1 VTILE
6 AARQIRDRS
15 ISSIQLTENALS
27 AISEQNPKINAFI
40 SVFADAARNRAR
52 QLDSE
57 LAQGRNR
64 GFLHGIPVALKDLFH
79 MKGVATTGGSKLF
92 SGQIAGHD
100 SAVTERLEAAG
111 AIIVGKTNL
120 HEMAY
125 GVTSSNPHFGPVRN
139 PHALDRIPGGS
150 SGGSGAAIAAGIVPM
165 AMGTDTGGSIRIPAA
180 YCGTAGIKPTYGL
193 VSRYGCLPL
202 GLTLDHMGPLGRTVR
217 DCAITL
223 NVLAGYDPRDPH
235 SDYRPAED
243 YFPEA
248 KADIRGLRIG
258 WPENYYFDGVEPEIR
273 SSVEKARDA
282 AAGLGARIVPVRV
295 PEIKALNT
303 VSRLILLAE
312 ASTVLEPYL
321 HRRDQFGPDVLAL
334 LDQGRLLAATDY
346 VNAQRLRGLFQQ
358 QFRDLFEHIDCLFTP
373 TVPIGAPRIGQK
385 TVIID
390 GGEEDTRLASTRF
403 VRAINVL
410 GLPAISI
417 PCGRS
422 SEGLPASLQI
432 VGGPFAE
439 RMLLRTAAAL
449 EDAMGLIPIQPAK

>member
-1 VTILE
+1 
-6 AARQIRDRS
+6 
-15 ISSIQLTENALS
+15 
-27 AISEQNPKINAFI
+27 
-40 SVFADAARNRAR
+40 
-52 QLDSE
+52 
-57 LAQGRNR
+57 
-64 GFLHGIPVALKDLFH
+64 
-79 MKGVATTGGSKLF
+79 
-92 SGQIAGHD
+92 
-100 SAVTERLEAAG
+100 
-111 AIIVGKTNL
+111 
-120 HEMAY
+120 
-125 GVTSSNPHFGPVRN
+125 
-139 PHALDRIPGGS
+139 
-150 SGGSGAAIAAGIVPM
+150 
-165 AMGTDTGGSIRIPAA
+165 
-180 YCGTAGIKPTYGL
+180 
-193 VSRYGCLPL
+193 
-202 GLTLDHMGPLGRTVR
+202 
-217 DCAITL
+217 
-223 NVLAGYDPRDPH
+223 
-235 SDYRPAED
+235 
-243 YFPEA
+243 
-248 KADIRGLRIG
+248 LRIG

-282 AAGLGARIVPVRV
+282 AAGSGARIVPVRV

-312 ASTVLEPYL
+312 ASAVLEPYL

-358 QFRDLFEHIDCLFTP
+358 QFRDLFEHVDCLFTP

-385 TVIID
+385 TVVID
-390 GGEEDTRLASTRF
+390 GVEEDTRLASTRF